1 VPRHY
6 LDHAS
11 TSPLR
16 PAVADA
22 LVAYAQAGGL
32 ADPGRPYIEGRAASA
47 VIEEARSAIASL
59 LSVSERRVIFTSGGT
74 EAANWANRSAR
85 ARAGADAPVLVAG
98 VEHSAVRLS
107 AEATG
112 PVRTLRVDGTGRI
125 DLEDLE
131 RQLQTGPRPALV
143 HCQAA
148 NHEVG
153 TVQPVEDA
161 LALCRAAGVALHI
174 DACMALGRVPLDL
187 GALDADLVSI
197 SAHKAGGPPGIGA
210 LVLGSRTRVTP
221 TLFGGDQERARR
233 AGMENAPGIIGFGAL
248 ASTLAEAG
256 RLDAEQARADTQ
268 ITTIDAAALSI
279 DGVVAYGDPKHRLP
293 GLTCFGISDVEAE
306 AVLLGLDQASIAVH
320 SGSACSSEAFEPSPV
335 LQAMGVDADHSM
347 RCSVGWSTT
356 EDDVAAFVTALP
368 LVLERLRALR

>member
-1 VPRHY
+1 VARHY

-22 LVAYAQAGGL
+22 LIAYAQAGGL
-32 ADPGRPYIEGRAASA
+32 ADPGRPYVEGRAASA
-47 VIEEARSAIASL
+47 VIEEARSAVAAL
-59 LSVSERRVIFTSGGT
+59 LSVSERRLIFTSGGT

-85 ARAGADAPVLVAG
+85 ARASAGAPVLVAG

-112 PVRTLRVDGTGRI
+112 PVRALLVNETGRL
-125 DLEDLE
+125 DLGDLA
-131 RQLQTGPRPALV
+131 RKLDDGPRPALV
-143 HCQAA
+143 HCQMA

-153 TVQPVEDA
+153 TVQPVEEA
-161 LALCRAAGVALHI
+161 LALCRAAGVPLHV

-221 TLFGGDQERARR
+221 ALFGGDQERARR

-248 ASTLAEAG
+248 ASTLAEPG
-256 RLDAEQARADTQ
+256 RAARERAQSDAQ
-268 ITTIDAAALSI
+268 IAAIDAAALEIS
-279 DGVVAYGDPKHRLP
+279 GVVAYGDSNHRLP
-293 GLTCFGISDVEAE
+293 GLSCFGIADVEAE
-306 AVLLGLDQASIAVH
+306 AVLLGLDQSEVAVH

-356 EDDVAAFVTALP
+356 DADVAAFVTALP